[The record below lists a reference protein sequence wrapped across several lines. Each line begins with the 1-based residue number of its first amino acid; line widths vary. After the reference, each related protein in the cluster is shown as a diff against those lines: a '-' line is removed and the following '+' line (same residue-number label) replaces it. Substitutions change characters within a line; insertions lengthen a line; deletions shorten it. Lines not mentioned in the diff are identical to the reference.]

1 MRRAETMLDEKG
13 RLFGKINIIDLL
25 VLLLVIVIAVVVG
38 IKLMGG
44 GGLLGGDTQG
54 ATITYTVKV
63 SGVDPT
69 VYDNIKGYK
78 GDALMASG
86 AVIAGSEVVDITQ
99 APHTASATIDTQSG
113 ALVVPVD
120 QDLVDVTFTIKARVP
135 DVTTNEVGTQE
146 VRIGKTHTVKTIH
159 FELSDG
165 VVMSCSWDSAA

>member
-1 MRRAETMLDEKG
+1 MLDEKG

-25 VLLLVIVIAVVVG
+25 VLLLIVAVAVVVG
-38 IKLMGG
+38 IKLLGG
-44 GGLLGGDTQG
+44 GGLLGNDAQG

-86 AVIAGSEVVDITQ
+86 TVIAGSEIMDITQ
-99 APHTASATIDTQSG
+99 TPHTASATIDTQSG
-113 ALVVPVD
+113 ALVVPLD

-135 DVTTNEVGTQE
+135 DRITNEVGTQE

-159 FELSDG
+159 FEFVNG
-165 VVMSCSWDSAA
+165 VIMSCSWDSAAG

>member
-1 MRRAETMLDEKG
+1 MLDEKG

-25 VLLLVIVIAVVVG
+25 VLLLIVAVAVVVG
-38 IKLMGG
+38 IKLLGG
-44 GGLLGGDTQG
+44 GGLLGNDAQG

-86 AVIAGSEVVDITQ
+86 TVIAGSEIMDITQ
-99 APHTASATIDTQSG
+99 TPHTANATIDTQSG
-113 ALVVPVD
+113 ALVVPLD

-135 DVTTNEVGTQE
+135 DVVTNEVGTQE

-159 FELSDG
+159 FEFANG
-165 VVMSCSWDSAA
+165 VIMSCSWDSAAG

>member
-1 MRRAETMLDEKG
+1 MLDEKG

-25 VLLLVIVIAVVVG
+25 VLLLIVAVAVVVG

-44 GGLLGGDTQG
+44 GGLLGNDAQG

-86 AVIAGSEVVDITQ
+86 TIIAGSEIVDISQT
-99 APHTASATIDTQSG
+99 PHTANATIDTQSG
-113 ALVVPVD
+113 ALVVPLD
-120 QDLVDVTFTIKARVP
+120 QDLVDVTFTLKARVP

-146 VRIGKTHTVKTIH
+146 VRIGKTHTVKTTH
-159 FELSDG
+159 FELSNG
-165 VVMSCSWDSAA
+165 VIMSCSWDSSAG

>member
-1 MRRAETMLDEKG
+1 MLDEKG

-25 VLLLVIVIAVVVG
+25 VLLVAVVVG
-38 IKLMGG
+38 IKMLGG
-44 GGLLGGDTQG
+44 GGLLGDDAQG

-86 AVIAGSEVVDITQ
+86 TVIAGSEIVDISQT
-99 APHTASATIDTQSG
+99 PHTANATIDTQSG
-113 ALVVPVD
+113 ALVVPLD
-120 QDLVDVTFTIKARVP
+120 QDLVDITFTIKAKVP

-146 VRIGKTHTVKTIH
+146 VRIGKTHTVKTTH
-159 FELSDG
+159 FELTDG
-165 VVMSCSWDSAA
+165 VIMSCSWDSAAG